1 MTIVTSQA
9 PDSKPVGASQLLST
23 DWSSM
28 IEVDDYEIPEEV
40 FGGGTRFVRGVA
52 EITAPILVCNIT
64 TSTATVSARIFRVSA
79 NTRFTVIND
88 LQVPSKDTVYLPL
101 NGQFIAN
108 GDILE
113 IRSSANNTLHA
124 TVSYTVG
131 QAEDDDVI

>member
-9 PDSKPVGASQLLST
+9 PDSKPVGDNKLLTTSWASL
-23 DWSSM
+23 

-64 TSTATVSARIFRVSA
+64 TNTATVSARIFRASA
-79 NTRFTVIND
+79 NTSFTVINEFP
-88 LQVPSKDTVYLPL
+88 VPSKDTVYLPL

-113 IRSSANNTLHA
+113 IKSNLNNTLHV

>member
-9 PDSKPVGASQLLST
+9 PDSKPIGVSQLLST
-23 DWSSM
+23 DWATT
-28 IEVDDYEIPEEV
+28 IEVEDYEIPEEV
-40 FGGGTRFVRGVA
+40 FGSGTRFVRGVA

-64 TSTATVSARIFRVSA
+64 TSAANVSARIFRAEA
-79 NTRFTVIND
+79 NTYFTVINE
-88 LQVPSKDTVYLPL
+88 LPIPSKDTVYLPL